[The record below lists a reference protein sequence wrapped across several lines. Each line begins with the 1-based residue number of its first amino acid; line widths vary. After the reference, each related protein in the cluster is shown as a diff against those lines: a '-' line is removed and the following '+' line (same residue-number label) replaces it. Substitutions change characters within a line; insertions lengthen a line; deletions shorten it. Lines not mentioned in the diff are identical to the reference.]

1 MKSFQEFISE
11 AKSAFPLKPHPL
23 SKMKDETEAGL
34 RWEYEKEFKEYSP
47 WPKAFKSF
55 EHFKSE
61 YAKAPVRHLTPDE
74 HRNLQNSTHMDYV
87 GGSIKDVKADM
98 GHRRDVSRI
107 ADTLK
112 NGKTAYPIVVIHDK
126 GIHLIAGNTRTSAA
140 AASGLHL
147 PPKVFDFRTKK

>member
-1 MKSFQEFISE
+1 MKTFQEFISE

-34 RWEYEKEFKEYSP
+34 PWEHREFKEYSP
-47 WPKAFKSF
+47 WPKAFRSL

-74 HRNLQNSTHMDYV
+74 HKKMSYSTHMDYV
-87 GGSIKDVKADM
+87 GGSLKDVENDI
-98 GHRRDVSRI
+98 GDRRDVSKI

-112 NGKTAYPIVVIHDK
+112 KGKTAYPIAVIHDK
-126 GIHLIAGNTRTSAA
+126 GIRIIGGNTRNAVAA
-140 AASGLHL
+140 AHGLHL
-147 PPKVFDFRTKK
+147 PHKVFDFRTKK